1 MKNLREPSGGKEAM
15 REPGKLDVIGR
26 AVDTVSLTS
35 VLLKCVSCVLKFN
48 ISQLTTQ

>member
-1 MKNLREPSGGKEAM
+1 MREPSGGKEAM

-26 AVDTVSLTS
+26 AVDTVSFSLTS